1 MDKNHDYCSEPFI
14 TDCHDDYFTYLSVGD
29 LIDRCEND
37 KYKIIKCRTIGII
50 QSFNGNFFIKD
61 LNGRSEAPMI
71 RVSLAYMKSPLQ
83 STVMPFSIQLFGTMQ
98 WRNRPVIF
106 ARLIQVLSVAT
117 AVRLNDA
124 ILKVSRTYT
133 ADTAHNDDDEFQ

>member
-1 MDKNHDYCSEPFI
+1 
-14 TDCHDDYFTYLSVGD
+14 
-29 LIDRCEND
+29 
-37 KYKIIKCRTIGII
+37 
-50 QSFNGNFFIKD
+50 
-61 LNGRSEAPMI
+61 MI
-71 RVSLAYMKSPLQ
+71 RVSLAYMKSPLL
-83 STVMPFSIQLFGTMQ
+83 STVMPFSVQLFGTMQ

-133 ADTAHNDDDEFQ
+133 ADTTHNDDDGFQE